1 MRKLLVILLFFIPL
15 FVAAQADLIGKPR
28 LEVLAAMKIA
38 NYQLVK
44 LGMTKSKMKPAKLT
58 WYDKFHCGNDADL
71 LFFYNNSKDDTCRRV
86 RTTRNIAVAD
96 SIKHALDS
104 IAVKVKKD
112 TWTDKTGKI
121 KMVLTVYKKYNF
133 IALDYLP
140 ADKRSK

>member
-1 MRKLLVILLFFIPL
+1 MKKLFFTLLFFIPL

-28 LEVLAAMKIA
+28 PEVMAAMKAA
-38 NYQLVK
+38 NYPFVK
-44 LGMTKSKMKPAKLT
+44 LGMTKSKMKPAQLT
-58 WYDKFHCGNDADL
+58 WYDKFHCGSDAEM
-71 LFFYNNSKDDTCRRV
+71 FCFYNNSKDDTCRRV
-86 RTTRNIAVAD
+86 RATRNIAVMD

-104 IAVKVKKD
+104 TAVKVKKN

-121 KMVLTVYKKYNF
+121 KMVLTAYKKYNF